1 MLAAV
6 VTAIRGVS
14 ARARLEA
21 LMAGERDVMVL
32 ADCARGRRRAQR
44 DQGEEALPGDGT
56 PPHSFLLTE
65 SLSQRDA
72 LAEAIAR
79 VRATIAQHLEAA
91 PEAIARLDTRP
102 GVRQRTAESLLAAI
116 GTARARFPSA
126 TPLASWAGIGPGH
139 DDSGGKRLSGKPP
152 QGRRWRR
159 QGLVAAAHVAAKTPQ
174 TDLAAQDRRLA
185 ARRGK
190 TRALMALGHTLLI
203 RVSHVLTRTQPA
215 QDGGAASCDTR
226 DHRRI
231 EHRLGRRVERLGD
244 HVS

>member
-79 VRATIAQHLEAA
+79 VRAT
-91 PEAIARLDTRP
+91 IARLDTRP